1 MRWLSPDSKLMQ
13 ELSNLA
19 DAVWINILMIVTS
32 IPVITIGAA
41 LSAGHDTARR
51 VIQGEGGGVTR
62 QYLRAFRLNVAK
74 ATALWAVF
82 GLTGAALAYAWIV
95 LQITP
100 LLIPKIGLTLVWML
114 GFEWVFALQARF
126 ENTVGRTLANAFVM
140 GVSRLPLTLA
150 MLCID
155 AVWIA
160 LLVASWLYFPQ
171 GLFLLLILGY
181 GTLITF
187 HTPLLERGFKPLLA
201 RGDNRDE

>member
-19 DAVWINILMIVTS
+19 DAVWINILMVVAS
-32 IPVITIGAA
+32 IPVVTIGAA
-41 LSAGHDTARR
+41 LSAAHDAARR
-51 VIQGEGGGVTR
+51 AIQGEGGGVTR
-62 QYLRAFRLNVAK
+62 HYLRAFRLNFAK

-82 GLTGAALAYAWIV
+82 GLAAAALVYAWIV

-126 ENTVGRTLANAFVM
+126 ENTVGRTLVNAFVM
-140 GVSRLPLTLA
+140 GVSRLPLTMA
-150 MLCID
+150 MLLID

-160 LLVASWLYFPQ
+160 LLVASWFYFPQ
-171 GLFLLLILGY
+171 GLFLLLVLGY
-181 GTLITF
+181 GTLIAF
-187 HTPLLERGFKPLLA
+187 HIPLLERGFKPLLA
-201 RGDNRDE
+201 